1 MPMAL
6 RERVRQGAGQIGFAG
21 QTALIPLVPTPIP
34 GSEGPYVRVMI
45 NNTGPYTFV
54 FDTGATITIID
65 EAVTRAAHAPVVFHR
80 DKRSVVMLGDMNF
93 GNVHLLRTYV
103 LQDRGIKSGVGAD
116 GVLGFDAF
124 GTFPFTLTN
133 SQIAVHRSFRPAND
147 AMRLQFLPDNSGW
160 HFQAVPLIT
169 LRSGATTISTL
180 IDSGDDGWIDFLPS
194 DFKKLRILKPP
205 VSAGGSYNPN
215 TGMTQTTIAQV
226 DGDLNAGEYTL
237 RNPILRIDPSLP
249 VSDIGW
255 PLLTHM
261 MPITFDRLNR
271 RVYFT
276 RRAVRD
282 IVTPPLRT
290 LGFSLNFTR
299 DGVSVRSQL
308 PDVSGTPK
316 VGDAIVSIDGKP
328 ANRFNG
334 ASYAQLL
341 PRRRAV
347 KIAWRHSDKSYTRT
361 FSVLVRP

>member
-1 MPMAL
+1 
-6 RERVRQGAGQIGFAG
+6 
-21 QTALIPLVPTPIP
+21 
-34 GSEGPYVRVMI
+34 
-45 NNTGPYTFV
+45 
-54 FDTGATITIID
+54 
-65 EAVTRAAHAPVVFHR
+65 
-80 DKRSVVMLGDMNF
+80 
-93 GNVHLLRTYV
+93 
-103 LQDRGIKSGVGAD
+103 
-116 GVLGFDAF
+116 
-124 GTFPFTLTN
+124 
-133 SQIAVHRSFRPAND
+133 
-147 AMRLQFLPDNSGW
+147 
-160 HFQAVPLIT
+160 VPLIT

-226 DGDLNAGEYTL
+226 DGDLNAVEYTL

-276 RRAVRD
+276 RRAVHD

-299 DGVSVRSQL
+299 DGVSVRSRL
-308 PDVSGTPK
+308 PDVGGTPDT
-316 VGDAIVSIDGKP
+316 GDAILSIDGKP